1 MQEAEVAEKMAG
13 AEERRAKA
21 ANATMDARMKAQQMA
36 ILQPNPVLPSA
47 GPTAMPSGAMQ

>member
-1 MQEAEVAEKMAG
+1 MAG

-36 ILQPNPVLPSA
+36 ILQPNPVLPPAA
-47 GPTAMPSGAMQ
+47 GQGAIAPQGMMPVQ